1 MSKKTDFLVGLFVL
15 LGAVALMFMA
25 LQAGNL
31 SSFSFEPTYTVSAKF
46 DNVGALKAR
55 AAVKSNGVLVGRVKS
70 IQFDNQE
77 FKAVVELSLESRYQ
91 FPLDSSASIMTAGL
105 LGEQYIGL
113 TPGADEINLENGSE
127 ILFTQGAVV
136 LEELIGK
143 FLFSSAEKEGSSAQ
157 GK

>member
-15 LGAVALMFMA
+15 LGALALMFMA
-25 LQAGNL
+25 LRAGNL

-70 IQFDNQE
+70 ISFDNQE
-77 FKAVVELSLESRYQ
+77 FKAIVELSLETRYK
-91 FPLDSSASIMTAGL
+91 FPSDTSASIMTAGL

-113 TPGADEINLENGSE
+113 TPGAEETDLAEGSE
-127 ILFTQGAVV
+127 IMFTQGAVV
-136 LEELIGK
+136 LEELISK
-143 FLFSSAEKEGSSAQ
+143 FLFSSAEKEGSAAN

>member
-25 LQAGNL
+25 LRAGNL

-46 DNVGALKAR
+46 DNVGALKTR
-55 AAVKSNGVLVGRVKS
+55 AAVKSNGVVVGRVKN
-70 IQFDNQE
+70 IQFDNRE
-77 FKAVVELSLESRYQ
+77 FKAVVELSLETRYQ

-113 TPGADEINLENGSE
+113 TPGADESDLVNGSE
-127 ILFTQGAVV
+127 IMFTQGAVV
-136 LEELIGK
+136 LEELISK
-143 FLFSSAEKEGSSAQ
+143 FLFSSAEREGSSANGQ
-157 GK
+157 